1 MPAIFAAKATQ
12 QAAQDVK
19 ADEEAEAQEE
29 VAAVADEQTQAEA
42 LAA

>member
-1 MPAIFAAKATQ
+1 MPAIFAAEATQ
-12 QAAQDVK
+12 QASQDVK
-19 ADEEAEAQEE
+19 ADEEVEAQEE